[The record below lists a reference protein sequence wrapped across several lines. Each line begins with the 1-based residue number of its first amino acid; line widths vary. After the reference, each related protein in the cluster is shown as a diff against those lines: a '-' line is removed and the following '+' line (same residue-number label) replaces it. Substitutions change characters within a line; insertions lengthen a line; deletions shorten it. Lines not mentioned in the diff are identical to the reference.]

1 MRRGVPGGLRMAPAE
16 AHDPAGLLPRRFA
29 DVPNTYPRPRIPC
42 SVCGEDLVLCFGE
55 KRRHYTRH
63 IGKRSGK
70 VNCTGGGEGDLH
82 IWAKE
87 DLARY
92 LSQGAELEFFS
103 RCKSCKAKTELG
115 SVPVRPSKGET
126 VKIEHRLPSGGIAD
140 IAVCAGDETK
150 VVIEVFSK
158 HRTAPSDRPEVPW
171 FEVRAD
177 DVLTMLK
184 ANQSYIECVRG
195 DRGMCPKCESKG
207 ERRKAFGQW
216 KLFSGPH
223 KDKTFEEVSS
233 NNRYVNYLLGQL
245 VKGQYQELNEQIV
258 DSYRIAFELP
268 KRESMPPTS
277 VFRDGKLNKNT
288 YLAFAEYLITDPDL
302 YAIEA
307 KTSYKL
313 AEDVILDL

>member
-1 MRRGVPGGLRMAPAE
+1 MDRIRGRGWCLLVLVTETMSMRRGVPGGLRMAPAE

-115 SVPVRPSKGET
+115 SVPVRP
-126 VKIEHRLPSGGIAD
+126 
-140 IAVCAGDETK
+140 
-150 VVIEVFSK
+150 
-158 HRTAPSDRPEVPW
+158 
-171 FEVRAD
+171 
-177 DVLTMLK
+177 
-184 ANQSYIECVRG
+184 
-195 DRGMCPKCESKG
+195 
-207 ERRKAFGQW
+207 
-216 KLFSGPH
+216 
-223 KDKTFEEVSS
+223 
-233 NNRYVNYLLGQL
+233 
-245 VKGQYQELNEQIV
+245 
-258 DSYRIAFELP
+258 
-268 KRESMPPTS
+268 
-277 VFRDGKLNKNT
+277 
-288 YLAFAEYLITDPDL
+288 
-302 YAIEA
+302 
-307 KTSYKL
+307 
-313 AEDVILDL
+313 